1 MARHTDDD
9 DPRARR
15 AVDHTLPRWVN
26 FIQDN
31 LFLSFLILAEAY
43 LLGTLMALGWVPD
56 IEAPSHWGT
65 YHAVGVVLFFSA
77 GAMAA
82 GVALRCSVKAAGCFQ
97 HREWG
102 FALFNFT
109 GLLLFSGA
117 EIWASLSER
126 SANLR
131 PTPADGAVLSL
142 LGLHSSPVSPTVVV
156 VALLLPFATLYY
168 GFSQQQDRETEE
180 DRAQKAAA
188 EDFALERKLARA
200 EAQARLRQVQVAGLA
215 GAARAGARAWQAA
228 RGTVPGVATAD
239 GTDEEE
245 ARRPLGLSR
254 RT

>member
-1 MARHTDDD
+1 MAQRTQ
-9 DPRARR
+9 AELVAAQR

-43 LLGTLMALGWVPD
+43 LSGTLMALGWVPD

-65 YHAVGVVLFFSA
+65 YHAVGVILFFSA

-97 HREWG
+97 RREWG

-117 EIWASLSER
+117 
-126 SANLR
+126 
-131 PTPADGAVLSL
+131 
-142 LGLHSSPVSPTVVV
+142 
-156 VALLLPFATLYY
+156 
-168 GFSQQQDRETEE
+168 Q
-180 DRAQKAAA
+180 
-188 EDFALERKLARA
+188 
-200 EAQARLRQVQVAGLA
+200 
-215 GAARAGARAWQAA
+215 AWQAA
-228 RGTVPGVATAD
+228 RGVVLGAAAAD

-245 ARRPLGLSR
+245 ARRPLGLGR
-254 RT
+254 RA